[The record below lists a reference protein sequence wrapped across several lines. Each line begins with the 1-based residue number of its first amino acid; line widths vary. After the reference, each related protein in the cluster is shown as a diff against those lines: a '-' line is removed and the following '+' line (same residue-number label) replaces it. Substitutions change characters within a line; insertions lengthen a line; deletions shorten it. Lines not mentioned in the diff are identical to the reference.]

1 MITLFKYNFNYFLVI
16 LFFWST
22 LLENAFSFGKFH
34 QFSNGLDLS
43 VSLFLRVIFL
53 FKTST
58 YFFNGS
64 LNNKDLMP
72 VVKFIFVLVL
82 FYIYGTLFYPQYFL
96 RSFSVLI
103 QTISVLS
110 IIPYLYLSNPT
121 KASKQLF
128 YTNIRFFILINSIL
142 LVISFFYPN
151 LLESFESSSGTSDIS
166 RSFGIMGDEIS
177 TLLTFFILDA
187 FHNKKWIN
195 FLILLFSFFLTGG
208 IASFFILISLV
219 LFYLSKITS
228 LNNKKAIWSYIT
240 VIFLFIVVF
249 YFRDQISIFDRI
261 NQNFSVQNENNTLNL
276 RIKSIT
282 AGIDIFS
289 DNIWFGIGFGF
300 YGAYI
305 QDLFDYLDENVMI
318 LTSSYNQYLQIL
330 CEMGIIGFLVFIS
343 FLYGLLKK
351 LRNKLK
357 VNYTSEKFIA
367 YIWLVTLFITMQ
379 SGNWFFPSSFVFILI
394 VSLLGVNLKEAK

>member
-72 VVKFIFVLVL
+72 VVKFIFVLIL

-128 YTNIRFFILINSIL
+128 YANIRFFILINSIL

-187 FHNKKWIN
+187 FHNKKWKS

-219 LFYLSKITS
+219 LFYLFKITS
-228 LNNKKAIWSYIT
+228 SNNKKAIWSYIT

-261 NQNFSVQNENNTLNL
+261 NQNFSIQDESNTLNL
-276 RIKSIT
+276 RIQSIT

-305 QDLFDYLDENVMI
+305 LDLFDYLDENVMI

-343 FLYGLLKK
+343 FFYGLLKK

-367 YIWLVTLFITMQ
+367 YIWLVTLLITMQ